1 MNAPGLAG
9 LCLLAAALAP
19 TSTAAADEL
28 RDPTRPPLPA
38 TRDAQ
43 AARDALPVLS
53 AVLRFEGKR
62 TAIVDGHLV
71 REGSVIGNYTIES
84 ILEDSVRYRRA
95 NAVHELH
102 LPHPSSTV
110 KSPAAEPPRT
120 PSGVEP

>member
-1 MNAPGLAG
+1 MNAPGLAV
-9 LCLLAAALAP
+9 LCLLAAEFAP
-19 TSTAAADEL
+19 LSPAAADEL

-38 TRDAQ
+38 TPAAQ

-71 REGSVIGNYTIES
+71 REGSVIGGCTIES
-84 ILEDSVRYRRA
+84 ILEDGVRYRRA
-95 NAVHELH
+95 GAVHELH
-102 LPHPSSTV
+102 LPRPLSTV

-120 PSGVEP
+120 PSGVLP